1 MDNFATN
8 YSIYMKHIIF
18 FFLTAI
24 LASCSSKKAKA
35 PVVKDDISRAYSWG
49 ISDAGLKTAVVE
61 ARNTIDSFTTALK
74 SNNPA
79 LANFALKIRFPGLGG
94 AEDVWAN
101 NIATTP
107 TGFTGVL
114 NNAPQLTTKAKKG
127 DPVKF
132 TPQNI
137 SDWMYT
143 ENGKLRGG
151 FTIRLTYSRMTVKEK
166 AKFDTAFVFKM
177 Q

>member
-1 MDNFATN
+1 
-8 YSIYMKHIIF
+8 MKHNIFLLLIIF
-18 FFLTAI
+18 
-24 LASCSSKKAKA
+24 LASCSNKKAKA
-35 PVVKDDISRAYSWG
+35 PVVKDDVSTAYTWQNN
-49 ISDAGLKTAVVE
+49 DAGLKTAVAE
-61 ARNTIDSFTTALK
+61 ANSTVDSFTTALK

-94 AEDVWAN
+94 AEDVWAT
-101 NIATTP
+101 NIKTTP
-107 TGFTGVL
+107 TGFSGVL
-114 NNAPQLTTKAKKG
+114 NNTAELTIKAHKG

-132 TPQNI
+132 TKQNI

-151 FTIRLTYSRMTVKEK
+151 FTIRLTYSRMTAKEK